1 MGVLDSQTRSIY
13 GKPSG
18 RSVKKRFFST
28 ALGVGLCFVATA
40 ALAAAQQKSGTSGGN
55 GLGGTDEVILIAEVL
70 LLLIVGRGLGEVM
83 QRFGQPAVIGQLLA
97 GLILGP
103 SLFGWVWPHAHD
115 LIFPQ
120 SHEQKNLLTGLSDMG
135 VLMLL
140 LLTGME
146 TDLKLVRKVGTP
158 AVMVT
163 ILGVGVPFACGVAA
177 AFFIPQSILP
187 TESMRLVTALF
198 LGTALSISSIKIVAM
213 VVREMN
219 FMRRNIGQ
227 IIIAS
232 AIMQDTI
239 GWIIIAVTVGIAAAG
254 GLALGPLA
262 RTVIGT
268 VLFLALSYTVGRRLV
283 FWLIRW
289 VNDTFA
295 SEYAVVTAILIVMLA
310 MALITQAIG
319 VNTVLGAFV
328 AGVLVG
334 ESPILSQHIEDQIR
348 GFITAFMMPIFFGI
362 AGLSADMTVLKDPRL
377 LLLTIGLIFIAS
389 VGKFAGAF
397 AGGIASRLSLPESVA
412 LGCGMNARGSTEVII
427 ASIGLTMGALTQNLY
442 TMIVTMAVLTTMAMP
457 PMLRWALR
465 RLPMRKEEKERLEK
479 EELDRK
485 GFVSQ
490 FERLLVTADESPNGK
505 FASALAGFIAG
516 QRGMPVTVL
525 HVEDAKKAASN
536 AKNGKEEESSPLKE
550 AATEG
555 AKKGHRSAKEEKDE
569 EKPEKVEV
577 SERKEGKLDDAVA
590 KEGGKGYDLLLIGL
604 KKMHAADGS
613 FTKEVDKAATGF
625 DGPLALACVGDNE
638 EILNEEGFNILVPV
652 NGTEPSRRG
661 AELAFAISSARK
673 GKVTA
678 LHVAERSASNG
689 AKRKRSS
696 APSKR
701 VERAV
706 LEDATELAKRYG
718 YESIGTAVHTDIAPD
733 AAVLEEAKKIKA
745 DIIVIGASRRV
756 GDELYLGQ
764 TVNCI
769 LQQWKGAVILV
780 VT

>member
-1 MGVLDSQTRSIY
+1 MQWGLARSA
-13 GKPSG
+13 
-18 RSVKKRFFST
+18 FW
-28 ALGVGLCFVATA
+28 
-40 ALAAAQQKSGTSGGN
+40 AAA
-55 GLGGTDEVILIAEVL
+55 ILLLTVTPGDAAAESSAHPSEFIFLVQIVL
-70 LLLIVGRGLGEVM
+70 LICVGRGLGELM
-83 QRFGQPAVIGQLLA
+83 QRIGQPSVIGELLA
-97 GLILGP
+97 GVLLGP
-103 SLFGWVWPHAHD
+103 SLFGWIWPAAHGA
-115 LIFPQ
+115 IFPAAP
-120 SHEQKNLLTGLSDMG
+120 EQKALIEGLAQFGILL
-135 VLMLL
+135 LL

-146 TDLKLVRKVGTP
+146 TDLKLVRKVGRAAT
-158 AVMVT
+158 T
-163 ILGVGVPFACGVAA
+163 ISIVGIVVPFACGFALGQ
-177 AFFIPQSILP
+177 FLP
-187 TESMRLVTALF
+187 ESLLPHPEARLVASLF
-198 LGTALSISSIKIVAM
+198 LGTALSISSVKIVAV

-733 AAVLEEAKKIKA
+733 AAVLEEAKKVRA